1 MIILNNLRNRKD
13 LRILGTFL
21 VVLFFIWHS
30 QYINNNN
37 TNKDVPPKSAPKI
50 LTIQPPK
57 KTHPDASI
65 HTNNLLNYFLHQNN
79 IFCPKDSVT
88 PCRSNMI
95 SKPAIHKNISN
106 FANQETKKLGKNPS
120 TKKTLNQEQRDF
132 YLKVREHVICSIIY
146 IFAQMFWFTIFIRAQ
161 KTLRKLPEIKLNNS
175 EKKLAENVQTNSSVN
190 IENNQRPL
198 KHRKSI
204 IELYKKTNGAL
215 LAEEYSSEKILQKL
229 PSLLS
234 TNENRT
240 FPISFIDPLARVNS
254 EPKRAGMF
262 ELEFEG
268 LSSTNNTDTQTQNE
282 EIVGHML
289 KRKSV
294 SENIGL
300 TRRNSEK
307 KLIFG
312 GKVKEFYIGKAP
324 VHKQTLVRKPSR
336 LRNITERKNSL
347 LKEPSISEILKSSNP
362 PRNTEKKILKRH
374 SIDNLKKNND
384 VTYNRDLNHEYL
396 EKKILEIKSSGP
408 FSVRV
413 FPSLAG
419 SIGITLVSMEI
430 ILLIVTIVMTN
441 VMELSQITVSDEI
454 NKTTSTM
461 FSRIGTNFTNKI
473 KLANNINSPKVS
485 FTNFFLPNALLST
498 NQDSTNSST
507 INLYLK
513 MNSLDG
519 VSSKITPYDYPGVLR
534 RLWQYQSILVLLA
547 IFVVYPFSWLVLK
560 FSQNTGTIKKPK
572 EVIESDNFEGFT
584 GKRQRDISY
593 LDITNLNYNSTMSIS
608 DYKPEATTSNSD
620 YTSHSVSYLKIRW
633 RNVVLYL
640 VIFWAALFLV
650 YQALSGIQ
658 RIIIPLV
665 EKLYDYCINKN
676 LKHESQLESK
686 LLNDHFLPKKSFFLV
701 RWGKNYLV
709 DPTLQLLYSIFKSN
723 LVYFDLQVIVLIVVF
738 PMVLIYS
745 PIGVLNLIRF
755 LVFVLPLSGSAKRKV
770 VTINTAILKFREK
783 LEKPSENKEKKR
795 SRWSLFEEKSLGT
808 YFKWV
813 SHTNLNNLLIS
824 KSSSDEKPQS
834 GNSDP
839 DTKNKSKGI
848 DASDN
853 NQSLRL
859 DHEKDGTNNKE
870 SILLSKDSVDEIRK
884 ALNDKQEEL
893 YNSKIIS
900 RTNKNL
906 NVFWSSPSLRNFA
919 FLFLSGLW
927 IFCWFVLVSQSIYG
941 LLNAIYVE
949 STDLR
954 PDSGFSN
961 SGNYTFHYRNDTH
974 QLNGTGYVRYQQNV
988 RLNLTNSIL
997 ISVFHVIVCVSLFF
1011 ITFCGFYR
1019 LYLEPGSGNIY
1030 SKIIGKCS
1038 SLGFLGAERIFK
1050 ARVKQISNVEWDSL
1064 YLANILLINKKNK
1077 ALIFNKKK
1085 VIKQTFVL
1093 LLLASGWPAILRT
1106 ISVLSRPSYS
1116 LITQS
1121 LSGRVFPYF
1130 EQVIFGSKTSEYCM
1144 EQCDSEN
1151 ICFVDENCNFA
1162 EMGGFNI
1169 TNGYNYIL
1177 DSYYDNVNL
1186 TSVADVKQGLE
1197 TAMKGVHHNFCLFY
1211 GFVLQKGFSVGKTRG
1226 YLKDIFELGALGYLA
1241 QCNPKRF
1248 NYKETSNPFIEIP
1261 NPRNSTELE
1270 KLCFSQA
1277 NTKVY
1282 IYNQGYSLHYIP
1294 NLEFDSN
1301 NSGIEGNSLLLSNEL
1316 GEQGTSGE
1324 EMMYVMRSAFDTAF
1338 GSISAR
1344 KSTQNSF
1351 HTKLTNNAREV
1362 AIAISDFYKSPKD
1375 SYRRAIPKLGH
1386 LVSGS
1391 KNYILNFGRRVTSR
1405 IFRFLYIK
1413 KKEPSVSANEKKLSL
1428 ISIPLLYEQEFWMNM
1443 NLKTKI
1449 PSKKNKNKVFDKDE
1463 ALSRLLTW
1471 VEWLSFLPENTN
1483 GYWEISG
1490 NDGIRSSTGDQN
1502 KTRLQCRI
1510 LDTFAM
1516 EYGGVH
1522 ELFSDTKEQKS
1533 FGFYK
1538 LVTGI
1543 KGKISVR
1550 SIIRVMVYGTI
1561 LVISSMVYRKYDLV
1575 EIIRAVVGYVK
1586 FPFMRAVNIKE
1597 LVKGSILTATV
1608 IFGVIQIIKFGA
1620 YKTLVE
1626 TINLFLDYFFKA
1638 FKVLNIFKGDTTKPT
1653 IFEPENIV
1661 EKDTFDSFIDPCYSY
1676 KANIQ
1681 DFQVYETDQKRR
1693 KRR

>member
-1 MIILNNLRNRKD
+1 
-13 LRILGTFL
+13 
-21 VVLFFIWHS
+21 
-30 QYINNNN
+30 
-37 TNKDVPPKSAPKI
+37 
-50 LTIQPPK
+50 
-57 KTHPDASI
+57 
-65 HTNNLLNYFLHQNN
+65 
-79 IFCPKDSVT
+79 
-88 PCRSNMI
+88 
-95 SKPAIHKNISN
+95 
-106 FANQETKKLGKNPS
+106 
-120 TKKTLNQEQRDF
+120 
-132 YLKVREHVICSIIY
+132 
-146 IFAQMFWFTIFIRAQ
+146 MFWFTIFIRAQ

-974 QLNGTGYVRYQQNV
+974 QLNGTG
-988 RLNLTNSIL
+988 
-997 ISVFHVIVCVSLFF
+997 
-1011 ITFCGFYR
+1011 
-1019 LYLEPGSGNIY
+1019 
-1030 SKIIGKCS
+1030 
-1038 SLGFLGAERIFK
+1038 
-1050 ARVKQISNVEWDSL
+1050 
-1064 YLANILLINKKNK
+1064 
-1077 ALIFNKKK
+1077 
-1085 VIKQTFVL
+1085 
-1093 LLLASGWPAILRT
+1093 T
-1106 ISVLSRPSYS
+1106 ISVLSHPSYS

-1177 DSYYDNVNL
+1177 DSCYDNVNL

-1550 SIIRVMVYGTI
+1550 SIIR
-1561 LVISSMVYRKYDLV
+1561 
-1575 EIIRAVVGYVK
+1575 
-1586 FPFMRAVNIKE
+1586 FMRQTRNEGNEDNQYKE
-1597 LVKGSILTATV
+1597 EI
-1608 IFGVIQIIKFGA
+1608 
-1620 YKTLVE
+1620 
-1626 TINLFLDYFFKA
+1626 
-1638 FKVLNIFKGDTTKPT
+1638 GDNG
-1653 IFEPENIV
+1653 E
-1661 EKDTFDSFIDPCYSY
+1661 
-1676 KANIQ
+1676 
-1681 DFQVYETDQKRR
+1681 
-1693 KRR
+1693 